1 MIHMTTSQRGMTLIE
16 VVIAIVVVATS
27 VSAILGLL
35 SSNIGRSADAM
46 ITAQAVA
53 VAESYLEEITL
64 KPFVDPDGTDG
75 EAVRANFDDADDYN
89 GLLDVGA
96 IDQFGVPV
104 PGLSAYTISVGVV
117 PSAALPGIPP
127 ADALRIDVRVQR
139 QPTVDYVLSGYKT
152 RL

>member
-1 MIHMTTSQRGMTLIE
+1 MTSATTAQRGMTLVE
-16 VVIAIVVVATS
+16 VVIAIVVVATA
-27 VSAILGLL
+27 VSAVL
-35 SSNIGRSADAM
+35 SVLASGVGRSADAM

-53 VAESYLEEITL
+53 VAESYLEEIAL
-64 KPFVDPDGTDG
+64 KPFADPDGTDG
-75 EAVRANFDDADDYN
+75 EATRTSYDDADDYD

-104 PGLSAYTISVGVV
+104 PGLAAYTISVGVV
-117 PSAALPGIPP
+117 PSAALPGIPV

-139 QPTVDYVLSGYKT
+139 PPNVDYVLSGYKT